1 VETGKADWARWGMQ
15 RGGGSTEEA
24 QGMGRGAAR
33 RGRGAVGDRRWR
45 GGVRWADRNDDA
57 GRKRRS
63 EHQGMRTG
71 RADRVARRATRAGVS
86 EGRRPGQMS

>member
-45 GGVRWADRNDDA
+45 GGVWWADRNDDA
-57 GRKRRS
+57 G
-63 EHQGMRTG
+63 GN
-71 RADRVARRATRAGVS
+71 DGVS
-86 EGRRPGQMS
+86 IRARGQDERIGSLGERRVRE